1 MRVYKVGIDRKE
13 NIWLVMLGLA
23 IGGLV
28 VFMALWSLTE
38 TDPQYRQPPD
48 YITTN
53 TESEASND

>member
-1 MRVYKVGIDRKE
+1 MNRKE
-13 NIWLVMLGLA
+13 NIWLVILGLA

-38 TDPQYRQPPD
+38 TDPQYRQPPS
-48 YITTN
+48 YVTTN